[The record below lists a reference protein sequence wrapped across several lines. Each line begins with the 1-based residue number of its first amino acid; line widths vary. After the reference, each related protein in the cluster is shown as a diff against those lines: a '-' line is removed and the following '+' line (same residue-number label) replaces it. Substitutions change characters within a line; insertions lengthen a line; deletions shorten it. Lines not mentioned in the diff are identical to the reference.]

1 MAEHPHITLVRNG
14 YAAFSRG
21 DVTTLRQLFAADVT
35 QHQPGTSQLS
45 GDFKGADAVLELYAT
60 LARESEGTFRVELQK
75 CFTDGAGH
83 VIALHRAT
91 ARRGGKSL
99 DIHEV
104 LSFTLIGDKVVDIA
118 ALEEDIEA
126 LDAFWG

>member
-1 MAEHPHITLVRNG
+1 MAEHPHITLIRTG

-21 DVTTLRQLFAADVT
+21 DFATLRQLFAADVT
-35 QHQPGTSQLS
+35 QHQPGSSQLS
-45 GDFKGADAVLELYAT
+45 GDFKGADAVLELYTA
-60 LARESEGTFRVELQK
+60 LARESEGTLRVELKQ

-83 VIALHRAT
+83 VVAVHRTT